1 MPKLSSTELK
11 AKLKEIKLLA
21 LDVDGVLT
29 DDGIYFGPDN
39 FELKKFNI
47 SDGLFMVLAMRAGL
61 EIAIV
66 SSRSSKATE
75 SRMRDLGVKHV
86 LQEHKDKVQ
95 MVKPL
100 LEKLNLD
107 YHDLAFVG
115 NEIMDISLV
124 ERAGIG
130 IAVADSAAELIDSA
144 DFVTIKSGGKGAVRE
159 LLEYYFEAVDKDPKK
174 YLQ

>member
-1 MPKLSSTELK
+1 M
-11 AKLKEIKLLA
+11 LA

-29 DDGIYFGPDN
+29 DDSIYFGPDN

-66 SSRSSKATE
+66 SRRYSKATE
-75 SRMRDLGVKHV
+75 SRMKDLGVRHV
-86 LQEHKDKVQ
+86 LQEHEDKVL

-107 YHDLAFVG
+107 YNQIAFVG
-115 NEIMDISLV
+115 NEIMDVSLV
-124 ERAGIG
+124 KKAGLG
-130 IAVADSAAELIDSA
+130 IAVADSATELIDSA
-144 DFVTIKSGGKGAVRE
+144 DFVTSQTGGNGAVRE
-159 LLEYYFEAVDKDPKK
+159 LLEYYFEAVAKDPKEF
-174 YLQ
+174 LR